1 MPSGPVSAVSAGV
14 ADRLLRRAAAR
25 LPLRLVY
32 PDGTVIGAAD
42 PQRRPWSSTNPTRW
56 PAGSDGTG

>member
-1 MPSGPVSAVSAGV
+1 MSLQTSRKTIRKPLAAVDSGRWPAIAKVPSGPVSAVSAVV

-32 PDGTVIGAAD
+32 PDG
-42 PQRRPWSSTNPTRW
+42 Q
-56 PAGSDGTG
+56 